1 MVERSLSIS
10 ETALQPPLD
19 VYGEYAMPKGL
30 EESNDGT
37 EAPFTDAPPLDPDDD
52 DCEDTGAAVDAGTLS
67 EVEGS

>member
-19 VYGEYAMPKGL
+19 VYGEYAIPNGL

-37 EAPFTDAPPLDPDDD
+37 EALFAEAPPLDPDDD
-52 DCEDTGAAVDAGTLS
+52 DCEETGGAVDAGTLT